1 MDDNRAVSRLIGR
14 SSFSRV
20 AYSPHGRYCFVGA
33 LFLTKQHHRHDL
45 RHGRRW
51 TNGLFTATPHQV
63 IDLPRYKDI
72 IPERFSIAFFCN
84 VNKDVMLNPMTH
96 LNDNDNGAATT
107 KTYEPIKAI
116 DYITMRLSQ
125 TISST

>member
-1 MDDNRAVSRLIGR
+1 
-14 SSFSRV
+14 
-20 AYSPHGRYCFVGA
+20 
-33 LFLTKQHHRHDL
+33 
-45 RHGRRW
+45 
-51 TNGLFTATPHQV
+51 LFTATPHQV

-72 IPERFSIAFFCN
+72 IPERYSIAFFCN
-84 VNKDVMLNPMTH
+84 VNKDVVLDPMTH
-96 LNDNDNGAATT
+96 LNDNGSGART